1 MFHQHRL
8 WQSCQKCA
16 MVDTN
21 STDDTQPMRFIAQWN
36 WQNWLNHFG
45 WSVNVIATWQSCQNL
60 GLSYLPTNRWDST
73 RSELHFNC
81 VQLLMQIQPKIQ
93 NRWDSSGWKTSWIA
107 TGDINS
113 TDNIQ
118 PVPTNCEIL
127 NRYNLTGLSELVEY
141 CQLNI
146 LYVCNSSSIESWR
159 PILLTWFLYFQLN
172 WWGTSRYHFVHMP
185 CPSNFLPVQVVTILS
200 ESVTIRM
207 TDQMK
212 CFNWFWRIC
221 GMHQLIPF

>member
-1 MFHQHRL
+1 MSLVQCLPCPSHVSPAQAVTILSEVCNGWYKLNRWYPADEIYCTMELTELVESFRL
-8 WQSCQKCA
+8 VSQC
-16 MVDTN
+16 N
-21 STDDTQPMRFIAQWN
+21 SPMTILSESGAIIFTYQPMRFNQVWITFQLCAIVDAN
-36 WQNWLNHFG
+36 STENTKPVGFKWLKN
-45 WSVNVIATWQSCQNL
+45 
-60 GLSYLPTNRWDST
+60 
-73 RSELHFNC
+73 
-81 VQLLMQIQPKIQ
+81 M
-93 NRWDSSGWKTSWIA
+93 SWIA

-185 CPSNFLPVQVVTILS
+185 CPSNVLPVQVVTILS

-207 TDQMK
+207 TD
-212 CFNWFWRIC
+212 
-221 GMHQLIPF
+221 